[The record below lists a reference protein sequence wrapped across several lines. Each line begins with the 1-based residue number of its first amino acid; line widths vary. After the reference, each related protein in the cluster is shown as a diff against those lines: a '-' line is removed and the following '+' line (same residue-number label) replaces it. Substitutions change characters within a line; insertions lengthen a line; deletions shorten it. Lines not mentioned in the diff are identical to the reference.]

1 MPPARGSVRAAR
13 EADVPRLHRLIRD
26 LSEYEKLAH
35 LVVGT
40 EDRLHEELF
49 GEQPVIEAAMAWEGE
64 RAVGFALW
72 FHNYSTFLA
81 RRGIWLEDLFV
92 EPEFRGR
99 GQGLG
104 LLRHVARLAVVRGC
118 GRFEWSVLDWN
129 TPSIQFY
136 RAAGAEVLPD
146 WKICRMTGE
155 ALARFGAAEG

>member
-1 MPPARGSVRAAR
+1 MPDPGKSIRAVRETDVARLAQ
-13 EADVPRLHRLIRD
+13 LIRD
-26 LSEYEKLAH
+26 LAEYEKLTH

-40 EDRLHEELF
+40 EEMLRAELF
-49 GEQPVIEAAMAWEGE
+49 GERPVIEAVLACEGD

-81 RRGIWLEDLFV
+81 RRGMWLEDLFV

-99 GQGLG
+99 GHGLA
-104 LLRHVARLAVVRGC
+104 LLRHCARLAVFRGC

-129 TPSIQFY
+129 TSSIQFY

-155 ALARFGAAEG
+155 ALARFAAP

>member
-1 MPPARGSVRAAR
+1 MPDPGRSIRAVG
-13 EADVPRLHRLIRD
+13 EADVARLARLIRD
-26 LSEYEKLAH
+26 LAEYEKLTH

-40 EDRLHEELF
+40 EEMLRAELF
-49 GEQPVIEAAMAWEGE
+49 GERPVIEAALACEGD

-81 RRGIWLEDLFV
+81 RRGMWLEDLFV

-99 GQGLG
+99 GHGLA
-104 LLRHVARLAVVRGC
+104 LLRHCARLAVSRGC

-129 TPSIQFY
+129 APSIAFY

-155 ALARFGAAEG
+155 ALARFAAA